1 MLLRQVSFTADLY
14 EARKPN
20 LNYSFKE
27 VKGKLD
33 KITLKLEGNQSGVFT
48 KIGKRYKEI
57 DDAVKKLEL
66 ERNNLNENIKDQF
79 AEYFDES
86 TDTVVTRIIE
96 TVSLTMQLSKRT
108 APEMGKDKVDYEK
121 ALLILGDMLPE
132 LKEKIDEVKKLCTT
146 AGTMS
151 VPKSPALSVKI
162 NEGLVDKFAQKVFEL
177 TRKAIRLAQKFK
189 MWANNYDTKINK
201 LKHLIS

>member
-1 MLLRQVSFTADLY
+1 MLLQQICETVLLS
-14 EARKPN
+14 EARRAN

-33 KITLKLEGNQSGVFT
+33 KITLKLEGNESGKFT
-48 KIGKRYKEI
+48 KIAKRYKEI
-57 DDAVKKLEL
+57 DTAVKALEV
-66 ERNNLNENIKDQF
+66 ERNEINEDIKEKFSD
-79 AEYFDES
+79 YFDEA

-162 NEGLVDKFAQKVFEL
+162 NEGLSDKIFTFMRRVMAVL
-177 TRKAIRLAQKFK
+177 NKFK
-189 MWANNYDTKINK
+189 TWGKSFDRKLEK
-201 LKHLIS
+201 LKALA

>member
-1 MLLRQVSFTADLY
+1 MLLQQICETVLLS
-14 EARKPN
+14 EARRAN

-33 KITLKLEGNQSGVFT
+33 KITLKLEGNESGKFT
-48 KIGKRYKEI
+48 KIAKRYKEI
-57 DDAVKKLEL
+57 DTAVKALEV
-66 ERNNLNENIKDQF
+66 ERNEINEDIKEKFSD
-79 AEYFDES
+79 YFDEA

-162 NEGLVDKFAQKVFEL
+162 NEDLSDKIFAFMRRVMAVLNKFKIWGKSFDRKLEKL
-177 TRKAIRLAQKFK
+177 KAIA
-189 MWANNYDTKINK
+189 
-201 LKHLIS
+201 

>member
-1 MLLRQVSFTADLY
+1 MLLQQICETVLLS
-14 EARKPN
+14 EARRAN

-33 KITLKLEGNQSGVFT
+33 KITLKLEGNESGKFT
-48 KIGKRYKEI
+48 KIAKRYKEI
-57 DDAVKKLEL
+57 DTAVKALEV
-66 ERNNLNENIKDQF
+66 ERNEINEDIKEKFSD
-79 AEYFDES
+79 YFDEA

-162 NEGLVDKFAQKVFEL
+162 NEDLSDKIFAFMRRVMAVL
-177 TRKAIRLAQKFK
+177 NKFK
-189 MWANNYDTKINK
+189 TWGKSFDRKLEK
-201 LKHLIS
+201 LKTID

>member
-1 MLLRQVSFTADLY
+1 MLLQQICETVLLS
-14 EARKPN
+14 EARRAN

-33 KITLKLEGNQSGVFT
+33 KITLKLEGNESGKFT
-48 KIGKRYKEI
+48 KIAKRYKEI
-57 DDAVKKLEL
+57 DTAVKALEV
-66 ERNNLNENIKDQF
+66 ERNEINEDIKEKFSD
-79 AEYFDES
+79 YFDEA

-162 NEGLVDKFAQKVFEL
+162 NEGLSDKIFTFMRRVMAVLNKFKIWGKSFDRKLEKL
-177 TRKAIRLAQKFK
+177 KAIA
-189 MWANNYDTKINK
+189 
-201 LKHLIS
+201 

>member
-1 MLLRQVSFTADLY
+1 MLLRQICETVLLS
-14 EARKPN
+14 EARRPN

-33 KITLKLEGNQSGVFT
+33 KITLKLEGNESGNFT
-48 KIGKRYKEI
+48 KIAKRYKEI
-57 DDAVKKLEL
+57 DTAVKALEV
-66 ERNNLNENIKDQF
+66 ERNEINDDIKEKFRD
-79 AEYFDES
+79 YFDEA

-162 NEGLVDKFAQKVFEL
+162 NEGLSDKIFTFMRRVMAVLNKFKIWGKSFDRKLEKL
-177 TRKAIRLAQKFK
+177 KAIA
-189 MWANNYDTKINK
+189 
-201 LKHLIS
+201 

>member
-1 MLLRQVSFTADLY
+1 MLLQQICETVLLS
-14 EARKPN
+14 EARRAN

-33 KITLKLEGNQSGVFT
+33 KITLKLEGNESGNFT
-48 KIGKRYKEI
+48 KIAKRYKEI
-57 DDAVKKLEL
+57 DTAVKALEV
-66 ERNNLNENIKDQF
+66 ERNEINEDIKEKFSD
-79 AEYFDES
+79 YFDEA

-162 NEGLVDKFAQKVFEL
+162 NEGLSDKIFTFMRRVMAVL
-177 TRKAIRLAQKFK
+177 NKFK
-189 MWANNYDTKINK
+189 IWGKSFDRKLEK
-201 LKHLIS
+201 LKALA

>member
-1 MLLRQVSFTADLY
+1 MLLQQICETVLLS
-14 EARKPN
+14 EARRAN

-33 KITLKLEGNQSGVFT
+33 KITLKLEGNESGKFT
-48 KIGKRYKEI
+48 KIAKRYKEI
-57 DDAVKKLEL
+57 DTAVKALEV
-66 ERNNLNENIKDQF
+66 ERNEINEDIKEKFSD
-79 AEYFDES
+79 YFDEA

-162 NEGLVDKFAQKVFEL
+162 NEDLSDKIFAFMRRVMAVLNKFKTWGKSFDRKLEKL
-177 TRKAIRLAQKFK
+177 KAIA
-189 MWANNYDTKINK
+189 
-201 LKHLIS
+201 

>member
-1 MLLRQVSFTADLY
+1 MLLQQICETVLLS
-14 EARKPN
+14 EARRAN

-33 KITLKLEGNQSGVFT
+33 KITLKLEGNESGKFT
-48 KIGKRYKEI
+48 KIAKRYKEI
-57 DDAVKKLEL
+57 DTAVKALEV
-66 ERNNLNENIKDQF
+66 ERNEINEDIKEKFSD
-79 AEYFDES
+79 YFDEA

-162 NEGLVDKFAQKVFEL
+162 NEDLSDKIFTFMRRVMAVLNKFKIWGKSFDRKLEKL
-177 TRKAIRLAQKFK
+177 KAIA
-189 MWANNYDTKINK
+189 
-201 LKHLIS
+201 